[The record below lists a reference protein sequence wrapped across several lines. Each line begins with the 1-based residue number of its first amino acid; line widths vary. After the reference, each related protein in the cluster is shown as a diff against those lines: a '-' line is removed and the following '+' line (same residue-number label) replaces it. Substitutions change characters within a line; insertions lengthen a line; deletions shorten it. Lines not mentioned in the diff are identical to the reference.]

1 VRLLPFILSAH
12 PIAAIFDASNPLR
25 MKTTQPKINGSRIV
39 AIAASAVA
47 LLLAASA
54 AAQTVR
60 YVPVPDGSKV
70 KMEGTSTIHDW
81 TVNSPTI
88 DGIIEADKDFP
99 ESALKNPAA
108 AKPNVQVSI
117 PVSTLKSYAD
127 SMDAVMQDHM
137 NMERYPRIEYRLVEL
152 KPKSVAGATGPLQFD
167 AVGALTVAGTTQ
179 TITMPVTIERI
190 DKTTLKIIG
199 TTPLKMTDFDIKPP
213 APRILGMPTIKTG
226 DDIKITVE
234 WLVVQKAGPA
244 QPAKVP

>member
-1 VRLLPFILSAH
+1 
-12 PIAAIFDASNPLR
+12 
-25 MKTTQPKINGSRIV
+25 MKTTQPKINGSQIV

-88 DGIIEADKDFP
+88 DGLMEADKDFP
-99 ESALKNPAA
+99 ESALKDPAA

-152 KPKSVAGATGPLQFD
+152 KPKSAVGATGPLQFD

-190 DKTTLKIIG
+190 DKATLKIVG

-226 DDIKITVE
+226 DDIKLTVE
-234 WLVVQKAGPA
+234 WLVVQKAAPA
-244 QPAKVP
+244 PAKAP